1 MNNLLSFS
9 KARKLKAKTDKKKR
23 TEENRIKFGRT
34 KAEKE
39 LSKTKTKKLGKK
51 IDDHKIE

>member
-1 MNNLLSFS
+1 MNNILSFS

-23 TEENRIKFGRT
+23 SEENRIKFGRT